1 MVGNKFLQD
10 DGEDDDVVCS
20 EWAASGGLE
29 LSQLKKLEVE
39 FLNAIVR
46 YTPSNLYFNNK
57 KLQLQPAYALI
68 VCSMKM
74 WFSGLERVC
83 KRQDI

>member
-39 FLNAIVR
+39 FLNAIVC
-46 YTPSNLYFNNK
+46 YISNNLLILYIK
-57 KLQLQPAYALI
+57 YLI
-68 VCSMKM
+68 KRCSCNQ
-74 WFSGLERVC
+74 FTLLSVV
-83 KRQDI
+83 